1 VRLDQPGQPLPER
14 GGVAPL
20 DRGHQPQIP
29 LGECDAWVVVRER
42 TQRSSRAGAGHRVG
56 EPLAMGRATCTV
68 EDNAGQRQMRIEPL
82 EAEHDGRSTARERAD
97 VHHQKSRGPR
107 TTWQFAPWS
116 HPRGG
121 RRGRRNNP

>member
-1 VRLDQPGQPLPER
+1 MVADGALDGANGGGGPSDLAPCEPDESVEVDVRLDQPGQPLPER

-82 EAEHDGRSTARERAD
+82 EAERSEE
-97 VHHQKSRGPR
+97 HM
-107 TTWQFAPWS
+107 
-116 HPRGG
+116 
-121 RRGRRNNP
+121 